1 MAPNRNGG
9 RGYDRERITFNAYLG
24 STAIRLMRHG
34 WRASLNSHSIP
45 ARRIHIGARGTRP
58 VR

>member
-1 MAPNRNGG
+1 M
-9 RGYDRERITFNAYLG
+9 
-24 STAIRLMRHG
+24 RLMRHG
-34 WRASLNSHSIP
+34 WRASLNNHSIP